1 MELVFLPRARTNTP
15 SMTRG
20 KIREQSVKYSLY
32 LSAYAHLKPHA
43 SPRYENPR
51 HRFNVLWH
59 GHVHQTSGKVLTL
72 QCRGAC
78 CTASGSSLAC
88 CPDRNSCRLPRF
100 RPGRSSCTPPLR
112 SWNLTENGNRISICD
127 WRMITCRR
135 NVFRKYRDL
144 ICFVIVLF
152 AVILGN
158 KTGVIMLNSNCK
170 AENYRELYV
179 GSRKYFNTDNFYV
192 LWNMCNFEML

>member
-1 MELVFLPRARTNTP
+1 MWRIDIAPDGTGFSIA
-15 SMTRG
+15 
-20 KIREQSVKYSLY
+20 
-32 LSAYAHLKPHA
+32 SAYKHSIHDSWKNPRTICQILFVLVRVCAFEA

-59 GHVHQTSGKVLTL
+59 GHVHQTSAKVLTL

-112 SWNLTENGNRISICD
+112 SWNLTENGNRISTCD

-135 NVFRKYRDL
+135 NAFRKYRDL

-158 KTGVIMLNSNCK
+158 KTGVRMLSSNCK
-170 AENYRELYV
+170 AENYSDARWLT
-179 GSRKYFNTDNFYV
+179 KI
-192 LWNMCNFEML
+192 FEHW